1 MKNNLQFGETVSGYN
16 ISVVNEREIRAAA
29 GIMFLATFISLML
42 IINGGNFVPIKYVI
56 IIFMVDFSIRLF
68 LSPKFSPILILGRII
83 VSNQNPEYV
92 GAPQKKF
99 AWGIGLV
106 LSFLMFV
113 LMVVLNTFS
122 VITGITCLICLILMF
137 FETAFGICIGC
148 KLYSLFNKE
157 KAQYCPG
164 EICDI
169 KNKQEIQKVNKNQ
182 WFIFLGFIIFVVI
195 LALVF
200 NDAFKIMP
208 TDLFKMLK
216 IQWPKI
222 KISDINIVRRAA
234 TD

>member
-1 MKNNLQFGETVSGYN
+1 MNSKLQFGETVSGYS
-16 ISVVNEREIRAAA
+16 IPVVNEREIRAAA

-42 IINGGNFVPIKYVI
+42 IISGGNFVPIKYVI

-83 VSNQNPEYV
+83 VSNQNLEYV

-208 TDLFKMLK
+208 TDLFKVLK
-216 IQWPKI
+216 
-222 KISDINIVRRAA
+222 N
-234 TD
+234 